1 MSNRTTGLIIS
12 KMCIPMSEAEVTLHQ
27 ESPSFIFSIQ
37 YRSFIFSSSKVL
49 NSSQFSG
56 SLWNIKYL
64 YQGIWNPIWK
74 CRPLFPPQPDDN
86 FISHTNHLPQSYRKV
101 STNTVSKV
109 LLIQLAQYSKYNCN
123 KIKNEV
129 LKMKEIQM
137 FLGSG
142 RFASD

>member
-27 ESPSFIFSIQ
+27 ESPSFIFSTQ

-86 FISHTNHLPQSYRKV
+86 FISHLPQSHRKV
-101 STNTVSKV
+101 PTNTVSKV

-123 KIKNEV
+123 KIQNKV
-129 LKMKEIQM
+129 LKMK
-137 FLGSG
+137 
-142 RFASD
+142 